1 VHGPELFGFLVAV
14 VDDVD
19 GAAVVYADVSRRVAS
34 ELETFR
40 WRYPLRTWLYAVAR
54 RELRDRRL
62 RRRLPPQPPPNV
74 DFAPVAASPPCAPS
88 TAAIAAIRRAL
99 SEEER
104 EILILRVDRRLDW
117 LELAITT
124 LGDGVP
130 ADSLAT
136 TARFLRARV
145 GAIVARVERV
155 AVEHR
160 ILRPR

>member
-14 VDDVD
+14 VDDVE
-19 GAAVVYADVSRRVAS
+19 GAAVVYADVSRRVAT

-54 RELRDRRL
+54 RELRERRL
-62 RRRLPPQPPPNV
+62 RRRLPPQPPANV
-74 DFAPVAASPPCAPS
+74 DDGRVAASAPCAPS
-88 TAAIAAIRRAL
+88 TGAIAAIRRAL

-104 EILILRVDRRLDW
+104 EILILRVDRQLDW

-136 TARFLRARV
+136 MARFLRARV
-145 GAIVARVERV
+145 GAIIARVERV